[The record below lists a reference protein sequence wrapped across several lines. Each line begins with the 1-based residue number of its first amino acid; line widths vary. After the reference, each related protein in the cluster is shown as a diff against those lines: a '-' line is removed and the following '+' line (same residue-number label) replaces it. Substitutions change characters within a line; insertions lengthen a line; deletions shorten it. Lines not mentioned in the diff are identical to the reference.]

1 MAVNRRMA
9 AQVGQAGHEGG
20 DSLRIGEAARLVGVS
35 PSTLRAW
42 EREGLVRPDRG
53 DGHHRRYTP
62 DDVARLREAR
72 ALLERGY
79 GHRVLRRVLAHETAP
94 EEDLVGAR
102 LRTVR
107 TRHGLSLRKAAR
119 AAGVSSAYL
128 SLVERG
134 LATPT
139 VSLLQRIA
147 AAYGG
152 TLLEFFGQA
161 GSGSD
166 PEKETDPDNE
176 RKVVRAGERRTLRGF
191 DRVLMEDLVRFPDAV
206 LQVEIFTIQPGGGSG
221 GGYAHAGEE
230 ALFVLEGQLQVWLD
244 EEERCDL
251 ETGDTLY
258 FRSTQS
264 HRWHNH
270 GAAPTR
276 VFWVNTPPTF

>member
-9 AQVGQAGHEGG
+9 AHEGLAGHRGG
-20 DSLRIGEAARLVGVS
+20 DVLRIGEAARLVGVS

-119 AAGVSSAYL
+119 TAGVSSAYL

-152 TLLEFFGQA
+152 TLLEFFDQS

-166 PEKETDPDNE
+166 PEKETDNDKE
-176 RKVVRAGERRTLRGF
+176 RKVVRAGKRRGF
-191 DRVLMEDLVRFPDAV
+191 DRVLMEDLVRFPDAA

-264 HRWHNH
+264 HRWHNP

>member
-1 MAVNRRMA
+1 MAMNRETTGAREA
-9 AQVGQAGHEGG
+9 VP
-20 DSLRIGEAARLVGVS
+20 LRIGAVARLIGVS

-42 EREGLVRPDRG
+42 EREGLVHPDRG
-53 DGHHRRYTP
+53 DGRHRHYTP

-79 GHRVLRRVLAHETAP
+79 GHRVLRRVLTRVATP
-94 EEDLVGAR
+94 DEDLAGAR
-102 LRTVR
+102 LRTLR

-152 TLLEFFGQA
+152 TLLEFFASSGA
-161 GSGSD
+161 G
-166 PEKETDPDNE
+166 PEKDSAEAREDG
-176 RKVVRAGERRTLRGF
+176 RKLVRAGERRTLRGF
-191 DRVLMEDLVRFPDAV
+191 DRVLMEDLVRFPDAA
-206 LQVEIFTIQPGGGSG
+206 LQVEIFTIEPGGGSG
-221 GGYAHAGEE
+221 GGYVHEGQE
-230 ALFVLEGQLQVWLD
+230 ALFVLEGRLQVWLD
-244 EEERCDL
+244 EEDHYDL
-251 ETGDTLY
+251 GLGDTLY

-264 HRWHNH
+264 HRWHNPD
-270 GAAPTR
+270 AMPAR